1 MLKNIVDNIAHN
13 NELRHVNPK
22 LKVIFAISLLL
33 ICVFSNSIIVPL
45 IIALIMTSLTIFKA
59 KVPLKIYLPLIGTPV
74 GFGILTV
81 VLMAIIYSGVGDKLF
96 SIDIFGYNISL
107 HEYGVNMGLLVFS
120 RMLGGVAS
128 TLFLVLTTPMTDLF
142 YVLKEL
148 RVPSSI
154 LDIAMMMYR
163 YIFVLLDETIR
174 IENAQK
180 TRLGYKDLKTT
191 YKSLGILAANLFITS
206 WDRGERLFTTM
217 NSRGYNGNLKLLSKI
232 ESPNIKY
239 VLLIAVFDILL
250 IILLYLTK
258 DFKVF

>member
-1 MLKNIVDNIAHN
+1 MLQNTIDNIAHN
-13 NELRHVNPK
+13 NGLYNVNPK

-33 ICVFSNSIIVPL
+33 ICVLSNSIIVPL
-45 IIALIMTSLTIFKA
+45 IIAIIMIYLTIFKA
-59 KVPLKIYLPLIGTPV
+59 KVPLKIYLPLIGTPI
-74 GFGILTV
+74 GFGIITII
-81 VLMAIIYSGVGDKLF
+81 LMAIIYSGVGDKLF
-96 SIDIFGYNISL
+96 SIGIFGYNISFY
-107 HEYGVNMGLLVFS
+107 EYGVNMGLLVFS
-120 RMLGGVAS
+120 RMLGGVAC
-128 TLFLVLTTPMTDLF
+128 TLFLVLTTPMTKLF

-163 YIFVLLDETIR
+163 YIFVLLDEAIR

-206 WDRGERLFTTM
+206 WDRGERLFIIL

-239 VLLIAVFDILL
+239 ILL
-250 IILLYLTK
+250 ILAFDIFLIIIIYLTK